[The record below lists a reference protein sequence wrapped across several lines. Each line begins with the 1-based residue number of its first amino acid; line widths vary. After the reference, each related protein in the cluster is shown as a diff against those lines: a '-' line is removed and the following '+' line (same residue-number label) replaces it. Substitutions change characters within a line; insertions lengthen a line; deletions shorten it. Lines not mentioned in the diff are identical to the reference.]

1 MSGVATTSNPG
12 LPLSRGPELFIG
24 LVAALGTDHD
34 QLTAFLEDGLRAFS
48 YTTKIVRLAKLLR
61 AFPAYESL
69 KTSPLDDYIA
79 DHQRGGDDFR
89 AKTKQGDA
97 LAVFGITEIRR
108 ARLEENGDK
117 EKIINNRAYIIR
129 SLKTIQEV
137 KTLRDIYGNAF
148 ILIGSSASHQT
159 RKRYLA
165 AKIAASRFDFRHD
178 QYFARAEELIQKD
191 QEEVGKKH
199 GQNLRHTFQHADFF
213 VDASDPSKL
222 REAVDRI
229 LDLVFGNTFHTPT
242 RDEYGMFHARGAAL
256 RSAELGRQ
264 VGAAITTSRGDII
277 AVGTNEV
284 PKAGGGLY
292 WAGDKPDQREFVRG
306 EDTNDLHKRGLLEDL
321 LNRLAKEHWLCEHKA
336 NTPAAELA
344 RLALDPERSPLLS
357 EALITNLIE
366 FGRAVHAE
374 MAAISDAAR
383 RGVSVLDAT
392 MYVTTFP
399 CHLCAPVVVASGM
412 TRVVYIEPYA
422 KSLAVQLYP
431 DSIAVDKAD
440 CSDGQIQF
448 EPFVGVAPRRYVE
461 LFAMQ
466 ERKER
471 NGKAIPFERKKAF
484 PRFEGSPRA
493 YISQETIALARLQK
507 ALEENVLNKAE
518 ESTK

>member
-1 MSGVATTSNPG
+1 MGGIATTANPG
-12 LPLSRGPELFIG
+12 SPSLRGPELFIG

-34 QLTAFLEDGLRAFS
+34 QLTAFLEDGLRAFN
-48 YTTKIVRLAKLLR
+48 YKTKIVRLAKLLR
-61 AFPAYESL
+61 AFPRYQKL
-69 KTSPLDDYIA
+69 RTSPLDDYIA
-79 DHQRGGDDFR
+79 DHQWGGDDFR
-89 AKTKQGDA
+89 TKTKNGAA
-97 LAVFGITEIRR
+97 LGIFGITEIQR

-117 EKIINNRAYIIR
+117 EKIIERCAYIIR
-129 SLKTIQEV
+129 SLKTVQEV
-137 KTLRDIYGNAF
+137 NALRAIYGNAF
-148 ILIGSSASHQT
+148 VLIGSSAPHQT

-165 AKIAASRFDFRHD
+165 SKIAASKYDFRHD
-178 QYFARAEELIQKD
+178 QYFARSEELIQKD

-213 VDASDPSKL
+213 VDASDPNSL
-222 REAVDRI
+222 REAVERI

-264 VGAAITTSRGDII
+264 VGAAITTKNGDII

-306 EDTNDLHKRGLLEDL
+306 EDANDLHKRGLLEDL
-321 LNRLAKEHWLCEHKA
+321 LNRLAKESWLCENKA
-336 NTPAAELA
+336 NTPPAELA
-344 RLALDPERSPLLS
+344 NQALNAEKSPVLR

-383 RGVSVLDAT
+383 RGVSVLNGT

-399 CHLCAPVVVASGM
+399 CHLCAPVVVASGIN
-412 TRVVYIEPYA
+412 RVVYIEPYA

-431 DSIAVDKAD
+431 DSIAVDGSD
-440 CSDGQIQF
+440 CSEGQIPF
-448 EPFVGVAPRRYVE
+448 EPFVGIAPRRYVE
-461 LFAMQ
+461 LFTAL
-466 ERKER
+466 ERKR
-471 NGKAIPFERKKAF
+471 DGKAIPFERKKAF
-484 PRFEGSPRA
+484 PRLEGSPRS
-493 YISQETIALARLQK
+493 YIAQEKIALAELQK
-507 ALEENVLNKAE
+507 AIEENGLNRPE
-518 ESTK
+518 ESKK